1 MPKADRH
8 CLWLIYCLGFPRRD
22 PHVLAQMTLG
32 NHILRQPINILILEM
47 KILKMLAIISI

>member
-1 MPKADRH
+1 M
-8 CLWLIYCLGFPRRD
+8 IYCLGFPHRD
-22 PHVLAQMTLG
+22 PHGLAQMTPG